1 MTAHLRFGNVA
12 PILPEELVFILGFLA
27 LFGIPVLGVLAWG
40 IWVVYDNERE
50 EPPAGRG
57 VTG

>member
-1 MTAHLRFGNVA
+1 MF
-12 PILPEELVFILGFLA
+12 PEELVFILGFLA
-27 LFGIPVLGVLAWG
+27 LFGTPVRGVLAWG

-50 EPPAGRG
+50 EPLAGRG

>member
-1 MTAHLRFGNVA
+1 M
-12 PILPEELVFILGFLA
+12 LPEELVFILGFLA
-27 LFGIPVLGVLAWG
+27 LFGTPVRGVLAWG